1 MFDQDRRGA
10 VDGGTI
16 VHDLRGPMSRKEPSH
31 MHSPPRLRRPRALA
45 AVVAAIAIAFATA
58 GPAAADAPNAH
69 GAANGGAQAAP
80 VTPAYDAPKPAGA
93 GTGRKI
99 G

>member
-1 MFDQDRRGA
+1 MHRSPRIRRSGA
-10 VDGGTI
+10 VA
-16 VHDLRGPMSRKEPSH
+16 S
-31 MHSPPRLRRPRALA
+31 
-45 AVVAAIAIAFATA
+45 VVAAIAMAFAAA
-58 GPAAADAPNAH
+58 GPAAADTPNAQ
-69 GAANGGAQAAP
+69 GVVLGDAQAAP

>member
-1 MFDQDRRGA
+1 
-10 VDGGTI
+10 
-16 VHDLRGPMSRKEPSH
+16 

-45 AVVAAIAIAFATA
+45 AVVAAIGIAFAAA
-58 GPAAADAPNAH
+58 GPAAADAPNGK
-69 GAANGGAQAAP
+69 GAEMGGAQTAP